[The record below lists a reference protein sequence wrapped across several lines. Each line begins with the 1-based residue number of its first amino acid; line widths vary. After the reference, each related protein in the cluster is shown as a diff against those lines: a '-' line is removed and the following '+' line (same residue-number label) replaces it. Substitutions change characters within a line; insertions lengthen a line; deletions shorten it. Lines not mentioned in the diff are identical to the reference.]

1 MPLRDV
7 IFDLDGTLV
16 DSRPGID
23 RAAATAGA
31 RVWPGREP
39 VGLAPLIGPPLRA
52 MLAAAYPDAAEADL
66 DALVRE
72 FRAAYDG
79 GDWRATTPYPGLAEV
94 LDAIGAAGGRA
105 FVVTNKPHAATGRI
119 LAHLGGAERFTALR
133 APDDPATPWSGKAD
147 ALEDLVGR
155 YSLLREDAAYVGD
168 SPDDREAARLAD
180 LPFVAAAYGYGAAG
194 SDPDAADLAVIE
206 ALSTL
211 PGLLPK
217 EGGT

>member
-23 RAAATAGA
+23 RAAATAVA
-31 RVWPGREP
+31 RVWPDRP
-39 VGLAPLIGPPLRA
+39 AVSLAPLIGPPIRA
-52 MLAAAYPDAAEADL
+52 MLAGAYPDAAEADL

-72 FRAAYDG
+72 FRSAYDG
-79 GDWRATTPYPGLAEV
+79 GDWRDTTPYPGLAEV
-94 LDAIGAAGGRA
+94 LDAIAAAGGRA
-105 FVVTNKPHAATGRI
+105 FVVTNKPHTATRRI
-119 LAHLGGAERFTALR
+119 LAHLGVAERLTATL

-147 ALEDLVGR
+147 ALKDLADR
-155 YSLLREDAAYVGD
+155 HSLSRDAAAYVGD
-168 SPDDREAARLAD
+168 SPDDRAAARRAG

-194 SDPDAADLAVIE
+194 SDRDPADVAVIE
-206 ALSTL
+206 SLSGLLT
-211 PGLLPK
+211 LLPK

>member
-23 RAAATAGA
+23 RAAATAVA
-31 RVWPGREP
+31 RVWPGRP
-39 VGLAPLIGPPLRA
+39 AAGLAALIGPPIRA

-94 LDAIGAAGGRA
+94 LDAIAAAGGQA
-105 FVVTNKPHAATGRI
+105 FLVTNKPHAATRRI
-119 LAHLGGAERFTALR
+119 LAHLGVAERFAATR
-133 APDDPATPWSGKAD
+133 APDDPATPWNGKAD
-147 ALEDLVGR
+147 ALGGLIDR
-155 YSLLREDAAYVGD
+155 YSLVREASAYVGD
-168 SPDDREAARLAD
+168 SPDDRAAARAAG

-194 SDPDAADLAVIE
+194 SGTGAADLAVLDS
-206 ALSTL
+206 LSGL
-211 PGLLPK
+211 ARLLPK